1 MYCAV
6 LGSSLTITVGVKII
20 FERQKHAD
28 AGESKHD
35 ATASLGRCS
44 NGNCRDGKI
53 GTDARQL
60 RPCCANP
67 AKVRLGNPYLFDHGS
82 WIV

>member
-1 MYCAV
+1 MSCAV
-6 LGSSLTITVGVKII
+6 LGSSLTITVGVNVF

-28 AGESKHD
+28 AGESKHA

-44 NGNCRDGKI
+44 NGNSRDGKI

-60 RPCCANP
+60 RACCA
-67 AKVRLGNPYLFDHGS
+67 
-82 WIV
+82 